1 MISIVLT
8 VYFQKRE
15 TEVINYRDYKKLAN
29 AEFRQQVLKD
39 RYFKNNSKWRYR
51 LKWILFKHLS
61 TSSWGQSTLEA
72 KIYHILLQFF
82 YKQNYFKNYYGSV
95 SIEK

>member
-15 TEVINYRDYKKLAN
+15 TEVINYRDYEKLAN

-39 RYFKNNSKWRYR
+39 RYFKNNSK
-51 LKWILFKHLS
+51 
-61 TSSWGQSTLEA
+61 
-72 KIYHILLQFF
+72 
-82 YKQNYFKNYYGSV
+82 
-95 SIEK
+95 